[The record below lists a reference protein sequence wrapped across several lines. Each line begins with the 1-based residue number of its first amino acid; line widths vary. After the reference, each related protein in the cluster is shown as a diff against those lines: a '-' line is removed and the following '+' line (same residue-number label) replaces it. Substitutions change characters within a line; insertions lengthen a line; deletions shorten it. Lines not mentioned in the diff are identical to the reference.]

1 MAIYMNAP
9 DKLLADAFSDP
20 SIKSNSISGAYSGFT
35 NQLNTPVLGLKGI
48 QLLRMNFVNSVLQLN
63 DNSQLMF
70 FYYRGT
76 SASTTISTDATNLYC
91 VRLVPSN
98 FVPLT
103 TGFTAYTRNQYFNTA
118 SELITALNT
127 AAAAGGDSIT
137 YNPKW
142 SSGDITFSYST
153 STRRISFTGNTA
165 SRYYAPA
172 AADDPVVI
180 AYMKTNAITL
190 NNYSGLT
197 PPQPYVLNQSMNAR
211 LGFAMSYYNRSSQ
224 APAIYYVGAASSTQN
239 PQATGIAIEADTFP
253 ILIGAQSINVYM
265 NIAPNSGYDSK
276 FNKNLIA
283 SIPVEAAG
291 LYVGSYTL
299 TSLEQ
304 PASSVQNDVY
314 TITFT
319 FTDETGVPY
328 YFNANTNVS
337 LEFNCFYDKNKMAY

>member
-1 MAIYMNAP
+1 MNSP
-9 DKLLADAFSDP
+9 DKLLADAFSDTT
-20 SIKSNSISGAYSGFT
+20 IKTNNNGGSYSGFT

-63 DNSQLMF
+63 DNTQLMF

-76 SASTTISTDATNLYC
+76 SAATAVQSANLRC
-91 VRLVPSN
+91 VRLYPSDYVPTGSYTT
-98 FVPLT
+98 FV
-103 TGFTAYTRNQYFNTA
+103 RNKYFNTA
-118 SELITALNT
+118 SELITALNA
-127 AAAAGGDSIT
+127 AAAAGGDIAT
-137 YNPKW
+137 YNPLW
-142 SSGDITFSYST
+142 ISGDITFSYDTAS
-153 STRRISFTGNTA
+153 RKISIVGNTA
-165 SRYYAPA
+165 TNYYAPA
-172 AADDPVVI
+172 AADDPNVI
-180 AYMKTNAITL
+180 AYLKTNAITL
-190 NNYSGLT
+190 NAINSNNLV
-197 PPQPYVLNQSMNAR
+197 QPYALGQSMNSR
-211 LGFAMSYYNRSSQ
+211 LGFAQSYYNRGIWWGGSSV
-224 APAIYYVGAASSTQN
+224 VGV
-239 PQATGIAIEADTFP
+239 ATMVGVAQVNGTSIEADTFP

-319 FTDETGVPY
+319 FTDETGEPY
-328 YFNANTNVS
+328 FFNANTNVS
-337 LEFNCFYDKNKMAY
+337 LEFNCFYDKNKMTY